1 MSKVLQVV
9 IEIVVVAVM
18 KYELCMI
25 ELCHNREIE
34 ENLKIVQV
42 CIVFHKSQKIRV
54 RAKVK

>member
-1 MSKVLQVV
+1 MSKVV

-34 ENLKIVQV
+34 ENLKIVQI
-42 CIVFHKSQKIRV
+42 CIVFHKSRKIRV
-54 RAKVK
+54 RVKVK